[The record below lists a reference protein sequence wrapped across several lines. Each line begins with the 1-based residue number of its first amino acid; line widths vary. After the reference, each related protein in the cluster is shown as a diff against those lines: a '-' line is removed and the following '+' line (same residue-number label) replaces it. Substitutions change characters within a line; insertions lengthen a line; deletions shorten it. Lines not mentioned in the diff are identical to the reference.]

1 MAGAGVVR
9 ILYLAPD
16 PVPAPKGASVRI
28 ARTVQTLR
36 ELGHDVE
43 VLTPAVEAAPAG
55 NFLERMLAFRAEAA
69 GWLAARRAEAVQFR
83 SIWEG
88 VPAVAWARRTGAR
101 AIFEAHGFP
110 SVELGYHFPAL
121 AGHGRVLDKII
132 AEERGVLEASDAV
145 HVPSLTT
152 ARFVRRL
159 GVPAERIHVIPNA
172 VDVDL
177 FSPPAAPPPDEPP
190 FRAVYLGT
198 LSPWQ
203 GLATLLEALALRRS
217 TAGVELHVVGPL
229 KGAWARALRAHAR
242 GLRVHHALHLSGA
255 VAQADVPPI
264 LRTAHVCVAPLAD
277 DARNS
282 LQGCCPIKL
291 LEYMAVGRPILTT
304 RLPVVEEILEHG
316 VTGYLAQPGS
326 AAALADGLRWMR
338 AHPVEREAM
347 GARAR
352 EAVRLRWTPAEFRR
366 RLAQAIA
373 PVRAGAA
380 GVA

>member
-1 MAGAGVVR
+1 VKL
-9 ILYLAPD
+9 LYLAPD

-36 ELGHDVE
+36 DLGHDVE
-43 VLTPAVEAAPAG
+43 LLTPPAEAAAPG

-69 GWLAARRAEAVQFR
+69 GWLAARRADAVQFR

-121 AGHGRVLDKII
+121 ARHGRVLDKII
-132 AEERGVLEASDAV
+132 AEERRVLDGSDAV

-172 VDVDL
+172 VDPAL
-177 FSPPAAPPPDEPP
+177 FSPPAAPPPDERP
-190 FRAVYLGT
+190 FRVVYLGT

-203 GLATLLEALALRRS
+203 GLATLLEALALRRG
-217 TAGVELHVVGPL
+217 TAGVALHVVGPL

-242 GLRVHHALHLSGA
+242 ALRVHHALHLSGP
-255 VAQADVPPI
+255 VAQADVAPI

-277 DARNS
+277 DARNT

-291 LEYMAVGRPILTT
+291 LEYMAAGRPILAT
-304 RLPVVEEILEHG
+304 RLPVVEEILEHD
-316 VTGYLAQPGS
+316 VTARLVQPGS
-326 AAALADGLRWMR
+326 AAALADGLRWMLT
-338 AHPVEREAM
+338 HPIEREAL
-347 GARAR
+347 GLRAR
-352 EAVRLRWTPAEFRR
+352 EAALALWTPAEFRR
-366 RLAQAIA
+366 RLA
-373 PVRAGAA
+373 RAVEPAHAA
-380 GVA
+380 GVP

>member
-1 MAGAGVVR
+1 VKL
-9 ILYLAPD
+9 LYLAPD

-36 ELGHDVE
+36 DLGHDVE
-43 VLTPAVEAAPAG
+43 TLMPAADGGAPG
-55 NFLERMLAFRAEAA
+55 NFLARMLAFRAEAG
-69 GWLAARRAEAVQFR
+69 GWLAARRADAVQFR

-88 VPAVAWARRTGAR
+88 LPAVAWARRAGAR

-110 SVELGYHFPAL
+110 SVELAYHFPAL
-121 AGHGRVLDKII
+121 ARHGRVLDKII
-132 AEERGVLEASDAV
+132 AEERRVLEASDAV

-159 GVPAERIHVIPNA
+159 GVPAARIHVIPNA
-172 VDVDL
+172 VDPVL
-177 FSPPAAPPPDEPP
+177 FAPPAAPPPDTPP

-203 GLATLLEALALRRS
+203 GLGTLLEALALRRG
-217 TAGVELHVVGPL
+217 TAGVELHVVGPQ
-229 KGAWARALRAHAR
+229 KSAWAQALRAHAR
-242 GLRVHHALHLSGA
+242 ALRVHHALQLSDP
-255 VAQADVPPI
+255 VAQADVAPI

-291 LEYMAVGRPILTT
+291 LEYMAAGRPILAT
-304 RLPVVEEILEHG
+304 RLPVVEEIVEHG
-316 VTGYLAQPGS
+316 VTGYLVQPGS
-326 AAALADGLRWMR
+326 AAALADGLRWML
-338 AHPVEREAM
+338 AHPVEREAL

-352 EAVRLRWTPAEFRR
+352 QAVLARWTPAEFRR
-366 RLAQAIA
+366 RLA
-373 PVRAGAA
+373 RAVDAVA
-380 GVA
+380 GVGAS

>member
-1 MAGAGVVR
+1 VKL
-9 ILYLAPD
+9 LYLAPD

-36 ELGHDVE
+36 DLGHDVE
-43 VLTPAVEAAPAG
+43 TLTPAADGGAPG
-55 NFLERMLAFRAEAA
+55 NFLARMLAFRAEAG
-69 GWLAARRAEAVQFR
+69 GWLAARRADAVQFR

-88 VPAVAWARRTGAR
+88 LPAVAWARRSGAR

-110 SVELGYHFPAL
+110 SVELAYHFPAL
-121 AGHGRVLDKII
+121 ARHGRVLDKII
-132 AEERGVLEASDAV
+132 AEERRVLEASDAV

-159 GVPAERIHVIPNA
+159 GVPAARIHVIPNA
-172 VDVDL
+172 VDPAL
-177 FSPPAAPPPDEPP
+177 FAPPSAPPPDAPP

-203 GLATLLEALALRRS
+203 GLGTLLEALALRRS
-217 TAGVELHVVGPL
+217 TAGVELHVVGPQ

-242 GLRVHHALHLSGA
+242 ALRVHHALQLSGP
-255 VAQADVPPI
+255 VAQADLAPI

-291 LEYMAVGRPILTT
+291 LEYMAAGRPILAT
-304 RLPVVEEILEHG
+304 RLPVVEEIVEHG
-316 VTGYLAQPGS
+316 VTGYLVQPGS
-326 AAALADGLRWMR
+326 AAALADGLRWML
-338 AHPVEREAM
+338 AHPVEREALGM
-347 GARAR
+347 RAR
-352 EAVRLRWTPAEFRR
+352 DAVLARWTPADFRR
-366 RLAQAIA
+366 RLA
-373 PVRAGAA
+373 RAVDAVAEVGAS
-380 GVA
+380 